1 MYVYKSLRTPGS
13 ELSGTPAPRE
23 PSTTHSF
30 ESSRAGKK
38 LPEGQTRLREEESE
52 KMRKNLAQKAFTT
65 IAVPTRT
72 PICAR
77 TCGIS
82 AVF

>member
-1 MYVYKSLRTPGS
+1 MSTRAYEHLGVNSRGLRHPGSPRQLTALSLRG
-13 ELSGTPAPRE
+13 LK
-23 PSTTHSF
+23 
-30 ESSRAGKK
+30 KK